1 MPAGSIILHHKKISV
16 SDNVF
21 GSKKFF
27 DFRLFFNYN
36 QNGLFSQ
43 FRQRGLEPTC
53 CAETLTDLPLNHK
66 EVLTMRKLSESVIFI
81 LTVLSF
87 CSSAAAGGKVCW
99 YTAITRIIHGSI
111 PLPTG

>member
-1 MPAGSIILHHKKISV
+1 
-16 SDNVF
+16 
-21 GSKKFF
+21 
-27 DFRLFFNYN
+27 
-36 QNGLFSQ
+36 
-43 FRQRGLEPTC
+43 
-53 CAETLTDLPLNHK
+53 
-66 EVLTMRKLSESVIFI
+66 MRKLSESVIFI